1 MSSQGYDTTASGLW
15 PKPSP
20 GRTQAAEPTRP
31 LVCKVTILI
40 LLGPMSVLAQL
51 TGLREALQW
60 FLRHLPDHRTAAP

>member
-1 MSSQGYDTTASGLW
+1 MTWRASDLW

-31 LVCKVTILI
+31 RVCKVTILI
-40 LLGPMSVLAQL
+40 LLGPTSVLGQL

-60 FLRHLPDHRTAAP
+60 FLRPLSDHRTAAP